1 LLIMAILLHL
11 HIARSKAGCA
21 FAKLAQLLR
30 RSRALASMLPSLS
43 LSVMLTLTLT
53 LTLTATALMCSIE
66 SGSGKDVF
74 GVWMEAWLISWPI
87 AFPLV
92 YLLSLLLRRFAVSR
106 RIVLS

>member
-1 LLIMAILLHL
+1 MATLLQS

-21 FAKLAQLLR
+21 FAKLAQLLG

-43 LSVMLTLTLT
+43 LSGM
-53 LTLTATALMCSIE
+53 LTLTATALMCAIG

-74 GVWMEAWLISWPI
+74 GVWMEAWLTSWPI

-92 YLLSLLLRRFAVSR
+92 YLLGLLLRPFTVSR
-106 RIVLS
+106 RLVLL